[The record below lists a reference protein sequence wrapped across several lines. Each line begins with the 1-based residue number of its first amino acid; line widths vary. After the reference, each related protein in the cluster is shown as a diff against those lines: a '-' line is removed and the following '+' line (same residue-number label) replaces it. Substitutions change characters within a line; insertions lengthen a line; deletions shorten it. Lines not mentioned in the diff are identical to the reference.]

1 MNDEQKAKWHASV
14 KNRFI
19 NNEDKILTLEVFN
32 NFLEEL
38 GHKIA
43 EMLEGKK

>member
-19 NNEDKILTLEVFN
+19 NTGRTRFKKGVILLNTIKL
-32 NFLEEL
+32 L
-38 GHKIA
+38 II
-43 EMLEGKK
+43 